1 MQDVG
6 PMPTSILG
14 ALEPVTA
21 LVVGVVVFGEVLTPM
36 NIAGVILVIVAVT
49 LLVAGKYLLSLLAR
63 H

>member
-1 MQDVG
+1 
-6 PMPTSILG
+6 MPTSILG